1 MELIISNEIT
11 IHDPTQEVRQ
21 WIYDKLKVP
30 NPEYAN
36 KVKLGL
42 WIGNTPKEL
51 KLYRTSGDSIII
63 PYGVEKSLYYAFP
76 ELTEVPT
83 KRVFA
88 ENKPVDYNA
97 DIKLYPYQENAVN
110 SLLRAQGG
118 ILQSKAGSGK
128 TRMGIALICALGKK
142 TLWLTHTNELLNQSY
157 NAAAEF
163 IDKKLLGKITA
174 GKIHIADGITF
185 ATVQTLSKADLN
197 ALRYEWDMIVVDEC
211 FSCDTL
217 ISTIDGYKKIK
228 DIDYGDMVLSYN
240 HDTCKAEYKPV
251 VYKFCKGAENVLTVT
266 TEFGKM
272 VLTGNHPVY
281 TQRGYIKA
289 EELTNGDY
297 VLQDMSETCRFIRNA
312 KNNKKSLQI
321 KGICVLFKR
330 MFKNW
335 CNMSKYLDGRK
346 TKKSFGTDERAE
358 QDRSIYK
365 AKTVNENKQPYEQ
378 PRDKGKGIKDIKR
391 TRSQTAYKRWKWN
404 RTDRATENVNGCVDG
419 IRNDSRIC
427 NTNKEKTRG
436 LSYLLQDRYSNSKQ
450 NGGNRDRR
458 KFTLLTKKTRT
469 GQEENKFFK
478 WVRVES
484 IKVQEQTSD
493 GTFSGLCADGNVY
506 NIGVEDNHNY
516 FANDI
521 LVHNC
526 HRCAGTINKAT
537 MFSKVLNNLAAR
549 YKYGLS
555 ATLHRADGLILCT
568 YALLG
573 GVAHTVPD
581 NVVNTMR
588 VEIQKK
594 ETGVQISRQC
604 LDTDGTLVYSKLI
617 NYLAGHEKRNWQIV
631 YDIVEL
637 YDKKHSI
644 ILLSDRVDQL
654 NNIYDMLPDRAHDN
668 AVVLHGKVKKDHR
681 ELALEQM
688 RNKEKHILLAT
699 YQLAKE
705 GLDVPCLDRLL
716 LATPVKDY
724 AIVVQSVGRIA
735 RVCEG
740 KGTPV
745 VYDYVDDIGFLQGM
759 WKKRC
764 TSYRKDGCILRHWS
778 DTI

>member
-1 MELIISNEIT
+1 MEIRISNEIT
-11 IHDPTQEVRQ
+11 ITDPVDEVRK
-21 WIYDKLKVP
+21 WIYEKLKVP
-30 NPEYAN
+30 NPEYN
-36 KVKLGL
+36 KKIQLGL
-42 WIGNTPKEL
+42 WVGNTPKEL
-51 KLYRTSGDSIII
+51 KLYRISGNKIII
-63 PYGVEKSLYYAFP
+63 PYGVGRSLYHAFQ
-76 ELTEVPT
+76 ELEDVPAEL
-83 KRVFA
+83 RFA
-88 ENKPVDYNA
+88 ENKAVNYNA
-97 DIKLYPYQENAVN
+97 DIKLYDYQENAVE
-110 SLLRAQGG
+110 SLIQAKGG

-128 TRMGIALICALGKK
+128 TRMGIAMICGMGLK

-157 NAAAEF
+157 NVASEF
-163 IDKKLLGKITA
+163 IDKKLLGKITN
-174 GKIHIADGITF
+174 GKVQIADGITF

-197 ALRYEWDMIVVDEC
+197 ALRYEWDMVVVDEC

-240 HDTCKAEYKPV
+240 HETCKAEYKPV
-251 VYKFCKGAENVLTVT
+251 VYKFCKGAENILTVT
-266 TEFGKM
+266 TEFGRM

-297 VLQDMSETCRFIRNA
+297 VLQDMSETCRFIEKAEGDCKA
-312 KNNKKSLQI
+312 KQI
-321 KGICVLFKR
+321 KGLRFLFER
-330 MFKNW
+330 LR
-335 CNMSKYLDGRK
+335 SKITVDGRK
-346 TKKSFGTDERAE
+346 KKKGFGTDERAK
-358 QDRSIYK
+358 QNRSIYK
-365 AKTVNENKQPYEQ
+365 TKTVNENKQPYEQ
-378 PRDKGKGIKDIKR
+378 ERDKGKGIKDIKG

-404 RTDRATENVNGCVDG
+404 RANRATENVDGCVDG
-419 IRNDSRIC
+419 IGNDSRIC

-450 NGGNRDRR
+450 NDSNRDRR
-458 KFTLLTKKTRT
+458 KFTLLTKKTRA
-469 GQEENKFFK
+469 GQEENRLFK

-484 IKVQEQTSD
+484 VEIQKQTSD

-526 HRCAGTINKAT
+526 HRCSGTVNKAT
-537 MFSKVLNNLAAR
+537 MFSKVLNNLACR

-555 ATLHRADGLILCT
+555 ATLHRADGLIKCT

-573 GVAHTVPD
+573 GISHTVPD
-581 NVVNTMR
+581 EVVKTMR

-604 LDTDGTLVYSKLI
+604 LDTDGTLVYAKLI
-617 NYLAGHEKRNWQIV
+617 NYLAENAKRNIQICD
-631 YDIVEL
+631 DIEEL
-637 YDKKHSI
+637 ANKGHSI
-644 ILLSDRVDQL
+644 ILLSDRVEHL
-654 NNIYDMLPDRAHDN
+654 NVIHYNLQPEYQNDTVI
-668 AVVLHGKVKKDHR
+668 LHGKVKKSDR
-681 ELALEQM
+681 EIALDQM

-735 RVCEG
+735 RVCEN

-764 TSYRKDGCILRHWS
+764 THYRKDGCVI
-778 DTI
+778 

>member
-1 MELIISNEIT
+1 MELTISNEIT
-11 IHDPTQEVRQ
+11 IHDPAPEVRQ

-30 NPEYAN
+30 NPEHQ
-36 KVKLGL
+36 KKLQLGL
-42 WIGNTPKEL
+42 WIGSTPKEL
-51 KLYRTSGDSIII
+51 KLYRVSGDNIIV
-63 PYGVEKSLYYAFP
+63 PYGVRKSLFHAFQ
-76 ELTEVPT
+76 ELDTYDH
-83 KRVFA
+83 KCVFA
-88 ENKPVDYNA
+88 TNKPVNYNA

-110 SLLRAQGG
+110 SLIRAYGG

-128 TRMGIALICALGKK
+128 TRMGIATICRMGLK

-163 IDKKLLGKITA
+163 IDKSLLGKITA
-174 GKIHIADGITF
+174 GKMQIADGITF
-185 ATVQTLSKADLN
+185 ATVQTLSKADLQ
-197 ALRYEWDMIVVDEC
+197 ALRFEWDMIVVDEC

-251 VYKFCKGAENVLTVT
+251 IYKFCKGAESILTVT

-289 EELTNGDY
+289 EELTYGDY
-297 VLQDMSETCRFIRNA
+297 VLQDMSETCRFIEKAERDC
-312 KNNKKSLQI
+312 KTKQI
-321 KGICVLFKR
+321 KGLRILFERLRAKITV
-330 MFKNW
+330 
-335 CNMSKYLDGRK
+335 DGRK
-346 TKKSFGTDERAE
+346 TEKGFGADERAK
-358 QDRSIYK
+358 QNGSIYQ
-365 AKTVNENKQPYEQ
+365 AETVYENKQPYEQ
-378 PRDKGKGIKDIKR
+378 ARDTRKGIKGAKR
-391 TRSQTAYKRWKWN
+391 ERTQTAYKGWKWN
-404 RTDRATENVNGCVDG
+404 RTDRATENVDGCVDG
-419 IRNDSRIC
+419 LGSNSRIL
-427 NTNKEKTRG
+427 NTNEKKERW
-436 LSYLLQDRYSNSKQ
+436 LSYLLQDRHSNSKQ
-450 NGGNRDRR
+450 NDSNRDRR
-458 KFTLLTKKTRT
+458 IFTLFTKKTRA
-469 GQEENKFFK
+469 GQEENRFFK

-484 IKVQEQTSD
+484 VEVQEQTSD
-493 GTFSGLCADGNVY
+493 GTFGGLCADGNVY

-526 HRCAGTINKAT
+526 HRCAGSVNKAT
-537 MFSKVLNNLAAR
+537 MFSKVLNNLAAE

-555 ATLHRADGLILCT
+555 ATLHRADGLIKCT

-573 GVAHTVPD
+573 GVAYTVPD
-581 NVVNTMR
+581 DVVNTMR
-588 VEIQKK
+588 VEIQKRD
-594 ETGVQISRQC
+594 TGVQISRQC
-604 LDTDGTLVYSKLI
+604 LDTDGTLCYAKLI
-617 NYLAGHEKRNWQIV
+617 NHLAEHKERNE
-631 YDIVEL
+631 DIVSDIEWL
-637 YDKKHSI
+637 FKRDHSI
-644 ILLSDRVDQL
+644 ILLSDRVAHL
-654 NNIYDMLPDRAHDN
+654 ECIYDMLSDECKCDT
-668 AVVLHGKVKKDHR
+668 VVLHGKIKKADR
-681 ELALEQM
+681 DKALGEM
-688 RNKEKHILLAT
+688 RTGKKHILLAT

-764 TSYRKDGCILRHWS
+764 TSYRKDGCIL
-778 DTI
+778 